1 MTTAIPTSAN
11 KDLGTGRFRKNRGNS
26 ARSIG
31 GIVAAIVIWELLS
44 LSGAVNKNA
53 LPSPPST
60 FAALIKNFGGLSK
73 SLFGTLE
80 AWVIGMLIATIA
92 GVVIGTLVGRSP
104 VADAASETVV
114 RMMRPLPSLA
124 LIPIAILVAGL
135 GLKMTVGLVSFA
147 AFWPIF
153 INTRAGVRQVDNR
166 FLESGSALG
175 LKGLELLFRVIL
187 PAAAPLVAGGIQI
200 AISIAL
206 IVTISVELVGGTGG
220 LGQFVLLAQQAN
232 ALSEMFAGII
242 VGGFI
247 GWLLNV
253 LFMNIVDR
261 VLPWR
266 TQGEIN

>member
-1 MTTAIPTSAN
+1 MTTTTQEIQPQERVA
-11 KDLGTGRFRKNRGNS
+11 TGKAPKKIGIFKS
-26 ARSIG
+26 LG
-31 GIVAAIVIWELLS
+31 GIVIALFLWEILS
-44 LSGAVNKNA
+44 LSGAINKNA
-53 LPSPPST
+53 LPTPTAT
-60 FAALIKNFGGLSK
+60 FSALVTNAGSLIK
-73 SLFGTLE
+73 SLGETLQ
-80 AWVIGMLIATIA
+80 AWAVGMIIAIIL
-92 GVVIGTLVGRSP
+92 GIVIGTIVGRSKT
-104 VADAASETVV
+104 ADAATETLV

-135 GLKMTVGLVSFA
+135 GLEMTAGLVAFA

-166 FLESGSALG
+166 FLESAQSLK
-175 LKGLELLFRVIL
+175 LKGFELLWRIII
-187 PAAAPLVAGGIQI
+187 PAAGPLIASGIQI

-242 VGGFI
+242 LGGII
-247 GWLLNV
+247 GWLMNV
-253 LFMNIVDR
+253 AYLALVDR

-266 TQGEIN
+266 TQGERK

>member
-1 MTTAIPTSAN
+1 MISVTQTNPTQVG
-11 KDLGTGRFRKNRGNS
+11 KIGRSRSTRQGL
-26 ARSIG
+26 ARSLG
-31 GIVAAIVIWELLS
+31 GVAIALIIWELLS
-44 LSGAVNKNA
+44 ISGAVNKNA
-53 LPSPPST
+53 LPTPPAT
-60 FAALIKNFGGLSK
+60 FLALVDNIGGLFN
-73 SLFGTLE
+73 SLLNTLE
-80 AWVIGMLIATIA
+80 AWIIGMLIASIA
-92 GVVIGTLVGRSP
+92 GIVIGTMVGRSP
-104 VADAASETVV
+104 TADAATETVV

-175 LKGLELLFRVIL
+175 LKGYELLFRVIL
-187 PAAAPLVAGGIQI
+187 PAAAPLIATGIQI

-232 ALSEMFAGII
+232 ALSEMFAGIV

-253 LFMNIVDR
+253 IYMAIVDR

-266 TQGEIN
+266 TQGEKN